1 MLLGKWCN
9 FYNKIVNYYNNKD
22 ITLILFSNAIFGDSI
37 EHIDKNIFLIGK
49 FNWKMV
55 NKLIGYNVIKLDED
69 GEMNSHDFSDNRRH
83 HGQIRRIKW
92 MR

>member
-1 MLLGKWCN
+1 
-9 FYNKIVNYYNNKD
+9 
-22 ITLILFSNAIFGDSI
+22 
-37 EHIDKNIFLIGK
+37 
-49 FNWKMV
+49 MV

-83 HGQIRRIKW
+83 QGQIRRIKW